1 AQRADHSDFDAA
13 WVKGESIRIRNDS
26 SYIRMAPNY
35 RNICAR
41 QDATARDM
49 LHCDFQPNLVV
60 AGCGWPGGNQE
71 QAGTEYSGEH
81 HTTEP
86 FFQFAFHA
94 ASRVTMFT

>member
-1 AQRADHSDFDAA
+1 
-13 WVKGESIRIRNDS
+13 
-26 SYIRMAPNY
+26 MAPNY

-94 ASRVTMFT
+94 ASPRHNVHL